1 LDHLAWRRK
10 ISDHRLEQVSVN
22 ARVAIVQK
30 REKLQQPKFDEIEIL
45 NYGPTAVQVNINL
58 TSTVSCYSAKR

>member
-30 REKLQQPKFDEIEIL
+30 QEKLQQPKFDEIEIL
-45 NYGPTAVQVNINL
+45 NYAVQVNINL